1 MLSGNDMDHGIS
13 EQDRKVLE
21 AIDSKEL
28 VDLLKRLVRIPSI
41 SRSKEESEI
50 GLFLKEYLEKI
61 GLTVSLQE
69 VEKDRFNVIATL
81 KGLGGGRTLLLNGHM
96 DVNSPG
102 AGWTQDPFGGVI
114 EEGYMVGMGA
124 VNMKGGDTALL
135 TAVHAVK
142 KAGVALRGDVILSF
156 VVGELQGGI
165 GTIRMLE
172 QGVRADA
179 FILAEPSELLVL
191 IRHTGMVH
199 IHITTIGRTCHISS
213 QEKGINAIQSMYDVI
228 RRMEESSGEGGSKL
242 FERVNVGSIRGGL
255 SEEYH
260 TWRPSLLAD
269 YCTATFDFRIPP
281 GQTEGTLL
289 EGIRKITEKVREQR
303 PGLEIKA
310 ELVKPPLYY
319 HMPPFGVDENE
330 EIVRLLKKSHR
341 VVTGQ
346 EPRIADFP
354 PYLFFASDASHL
366 STQGEMPGVIYG
378 PGGETVSQPNE
389 RIRIDDV
396 LTAAKVYALTI
407 LRFCS

>member
-1 MLSGNDMDHGIS
+1 MS

-28 VDLLKRLVRIPSI
+28 VDLFRSLIRIPSV
-41 SRSKEESEI
+41 SRSKEEAEV

-61 GLTVSLQE
+61 DLTVSLQK

-81 KGLGGGRTLLLNGHM
+81 KGLGGGKTLLLNGHM

-102 AGWTQDPFGGVI
+102 AGWTKDPFGGVI
-114 EEGYMVGMGA
+114 EDGYMFGMGA
-124 VNMKGGDTALL
+124 VNMKGGDAALVM
-135 TAVHAVK
+135 AVHGVK
-142 KAGVALRGDVILSF
+142 KVGIALRGDVILSF

-179 FILAEPSELLVL
+179 FILAEPSELLLL

-213 QEKGINAIQSMYDVI
+213 QEKGINAIQSMYEVI
-228 RRMEESSGEGGSKL
+228 RRIEEISGEGGAKL
-242 FERVNVGSIRGGL
+242 FERVNVGSIKGGL

-260 TWRPSLLAD
+260 SWRPSLLPD

-289 EGIRKITEKVREQR
+289 EGIKKVTEKVKEQR
-303 PGLEIKA
+303 RGLEIKT
-310 ELVKPPLYY
+310 ELVRPPSYY
-319 HMPPFGVDENE
+319 HMPPFGVDKNE
-330 EIVRLLKKSHR
+330 EIVKLVKRSHKM
-341 VVTGQ
+341 VTGQ
-346 EPRIADFP
+346 EPGIADFP

-366 STQGEMPGVIYG
+366 STQGGMPGVIYG

-389 RIRIDDV
+389 RIRVDDV